1 MMKFTEIQ
9 QKEFIEASDGRM
21 LGFVSDARISK
32 EKGAIEAFMVAQPKK
47 MFEFFSSDN
56 STISIPLHDIHVIGK
71 DVVLVKRTRHEQ
83 G

>member
-1 MMKFTEIQ
+1 MKFTEIQ

-32 EKGAIEAFMVAQPKK
+32 ENGLIEAFVVAQPKK
-47 MFEFFSSDN
+47 MFEIFSNDN
-56 STISIPLHDIHVIGK
+56 SSISIPIHDIHVIGK
-71 DVVLVKRTRHEQ
+71 DVVLVKRNQHEH

>member
-1 MMKFTEIQ
+1 MKFTEIQ

-32 EKGAIEAFMVAQPKK
+32 DTGTIEAFLVAQPKK
-47 MFEFFSSDN
+47 MFEFFSNDN
-56 STISIPLHDIHVIGK
+56 SSASVSIQDIHVIGK
-71 DVVLVKRTRHEQ
+71 DVVLVKRK